1 MTDLQKIHNGCAVC
15 HAQFG
20 SLKAFDK
27 HQDVD
32 YARSPAVMCR
42 TPEGLGLVQD
52 GHGSGLR
59 PSGWLTTALRRAAPD
74 GPQRR
79 PQCREC
85 RTGELRASTCSG
97 HELCALKRYH
107 RDQWRNRAQID
118 ARNDARR
125 ARRQAGG

>member
-32 YARSPAVMCR
+32 YARSPTVMCR

-52 GHGSGLR
+52 GHGV
-59 PSGWLTTALRRAAPD
+59 WVT
-74 GPQRR
+74 PQRLADNR
-79 PQCREC
+79 RCAEQLQMAR
-85 RTGELRASTCSG
+85 SG
-97 HELCALKRYH
+97 GHTVS
-107 RDQWRNRAQID
+107 
-118 ARNDARR
+118 
-125 ARRQAGG
+125 